1 VSFTL
6 AAISAFSFA
15 AWADPPARYQVTKLT
30 SDLSG
35 AAPLDPVL
43 QNSWGVAFTQNAS
56 PFWIADNATGC
67 STLYDGAGLL
77 QPTADAFKGREPE
90 AILAYAEAAIALCR
104 EHNFALWLG
113 GARVQRGWALV
124 ELGHIEE
131 GANEIRRGLDAWQVT
146 GTQVAKPY
154 FLALLADAELRM
166 GRCAD
171 GLLFF
176 YNGPAIT
183 EKLSDRFYELK
194 FTG

>member
-1 VSFTL
+1 MSFTL

-90 AILAYAEAAIALCR
+90 AMLAYAEEAVALCR

-124 ELGHIEE
+124 ELSHIEE
-131 GANEIRRGLDAWQVT
+131 GAKTKSVGGWTLGR
-146 GTQVAKPY
+146 
-154 FLALLADAELRM
+154 LRAPKSQNPISWL
-166 GRCAD
+166 C
-171 GLLFF
+171 
-176 YNGPAIT
+176 
-183 EKLSDRFYELK
+183 
-194 FTG
+194 